1 MTIPTGLHYTEQHEW
16 LQLDGNTAR
25 VGVTAYAAD
34 ALGDVVFIEL
44 PDVGSKI
51 STGETCGELE
61 STKSVSDLFAPADG
75 EVLEINQAVVD
86 DPTLLNDDPFGTGWL
101 FVMRVEGSPQL
112 LDETA
117 YTELTGA

>member
-1 MTIPTGLHYTEQHEW
+1 
-16 LQLDGNTAR
+16 
-25 VGVTAYAAD
+25 VTAYAAD